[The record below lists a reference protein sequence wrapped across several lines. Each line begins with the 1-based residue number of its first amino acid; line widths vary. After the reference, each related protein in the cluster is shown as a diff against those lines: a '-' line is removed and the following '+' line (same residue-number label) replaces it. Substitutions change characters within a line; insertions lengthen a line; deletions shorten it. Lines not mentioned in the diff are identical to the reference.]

1 MVAGTYRGDHE
12 QLPVGQRFLGTQT
25 DLVFDVLNEGLRD
38 PDPSVRSRVLRSL
51 LRDHGRY
58 PVDPRFL
65 PSVLTT
71 LEDPHDSVRAEAC
84 NVAGQLGREGSAE
97 IARLVVQGLAPLL
110 QDPKAGVRI
119 SAASGMAT
127 LWENGREA
135 LPLLAA
141 LPPDPDEN
149 VRHAVSSALR
159 SLREVHEDKPVEGVD
174 VDFGVP
180 IPKP

>member
-1 MVAGTYRGDHE
+1 
-12 QLPVGQRFLGTQT
+12 
-25 DLVFDVLNEGLRD
+25 
-38 PDPSVRSRVLRSL
+38 
-51 LRDHGRY
+51 
-58 PVDPRFL
+58 
-65 PSVLTT
+65 
-71 LEDPHDSVRAEAC
+71 
-84 NVAGQLGREGSAE
+84 
-97 IARLVVQGLAPLL
+97 
-110 QDPKAGVRI
+110 
-119 SAASGMAT
+119 MAT